1 MTTTS
6 NQIDNTP
13 TIIIS
18 RAGISDWIWD
28 EHLRGLDD
36 EAAEEL
42 LDSFMDALTDEPNI
56 AESKRNWFVGQVCRY
71 DELPDDDDTTAW
83 EAFEPILERVYDKWA
98 AGL

>member
-1 MTTTS
+1 
-6 NQIDNTP
+6 
-13 TIIIS
+13 
-18 RAGISDWIWD
+18 
-28 EHLRGLDD
+28 
-36 EAAEEL
+36 
-42 LDSFMDALTDEPNI
+42 MDALTDEPNI